1 MRQMDKKRSVGI
13 LATGSYTP
21 ERVLSN
27 FDLEK
32 MVETTDEWIVS
43 RTGIRERRI
52 CSPEQASSDLAY
64 EAAKKA
70 LERANISAE
79 QLDMIIVATVT
90 PDMMFPSTACI
101 LQEKLGAKRAAALDV
116 SAACTGFLYGI
127 TTAAQFIANGL
138 YKYVL
143 VVGVET
149 LSKITNYKDRN
160 TCVLFGDGAGAA
172 VIGEVREGFGFQSF
186 ELGADGAG
194 GELLCLPAGG
204 SRIPASSETV
214 EKNLHYLSMAGSE
227 VFKFAVRVMNSAT
240 EAVLSKAGVDRENI
254 DLLVPHQANKRIIDS
269 AVQRFG
275 LSEDKVVIN
284 LDRYGNMSSASI
296 PVALDEAI
304 AAGRVKEGDNVILV
318 GFGGGLTWGATLLKW
333 STTPAEGSGQ

>member
-1 MRQMDKKRSVGI
+1 MKGMRSVGI
-13 LATGSYTP
+13 LSTGSYTP
-21 ERVLSN
+21 ERVLTN

-32 MVETTDEWIVS
+32 MVETSDEWIVT

-70 LERANISAE
+70 LAKANVSAE
-79 QLDMIIVATVT
+79 ELDMIIVATVT
-90 PDMMFPSTACI
+90 PDMSFPSTACI
-101 LQEKLGAKRAAALDV
+101 LQEKLGAKKASALDV

-127 TTAAQFIANGL
+127 ATGSQFIANGM
-138 YKYVL
+138 YRYVL

-172 VIGEVREGFGFQSF
+172 LLGPVQEGFGFQAF
-186 ELGADGAG
+186 ELGADGSG
-194 GELLCLPAGG
+194 GPLLCQPAGG
-204 SRIPASSETV
+204 SRIPASAESV
-214 EKNLHYLSMAGSE
+214 SQNLHYISMTGSE

-240 EAVLSKAGVDRENI
+240 EAVLEKSGVSKDEI
-254 DLLVPHQANKRIIDS
+254 DLLVPHQANKRIID
-269 AVQRFG
+269 AAIQRFG
-275 LSEDKVVIN
+275 LSEEKVVIN

-296 PVALDEAI
+296 PVALDEAVQE
-304 AAGRVKEGDNVILV
+304 GRLKDGDNVILV
-318 GFGGGLTWGATLLKW
+318 GFGGGLTWGATLCKW
-333 STTPAEGSGQ
+333 STKEQS

>member
-1 MRQMDKKRSVGI
+1 MDKKRSVGI

-21 ERVLSN
+21 DRVLSN

-52 CSPEQASSDLAY
+52 CSAEQASSDVAY

-204 SRIPASSETV
+204 SRIPASSESV
-214 EKNLHYLSMAGSE
+214 ENNLHYLSMAGGE

-240 EAVLSKAGVDRENI
+240 EAVLSKAGVERENI

-275 LSEDKVVIN
+275 LSEDKVAIN

>member
-1 MRQMDKKRSVGI
+1 MDKKRSVGI

-21 ERVLSN
+21 DRVLSN

-32 MVETTDEWIVS
+32 MVETSDEWIVS

-52 CSPEQASSDLAY
+52 CSTEQASSDLAY

-70 LERANISAE
+70 LAKANISAE

-90 PDMMFPSTACI
+90 PDTMFPST
-101 LQEKLGAKRAAALDV
+101 
-116 SAACTGFLYGI
+116 ACTGFLYGI
-127 TTAAQFIANGL
+127 TTATQFIANGF
-138 YKYVL
+138 YKHIL

-172 VIGEVREGFGFQSF
+172 VIGEVKEGFGFQSF
-186 ELGADGAG
+186 ELGADGSG
-194 GELLCLPAGG
+194 GPLLCLPAGG
-204 SRIPASSETV
+204 SRIPASSESV
-214 EKNLHYLSMAGSE
+214 ENDLHYLAMAGGE

-240 EAVLSKAGVDRENI
+240 EAVLAKAGVDRENI

-275 LSEDKVVIN
+275 LSEEKVAIN

-296 PVALDEAI
+296 PVALDEAVE
-304 AAGRVKEGDNVILV
+304 AGRVKEGDNVILV

>member
-1 MRQMDKKRSVGI
+1 MRQMNGLRSVGI

-52 CSPEQASSDLAY
+52 SSADQASSDLAY

-70 LERANISAE
+70 LEKAKISAE

-90 PDMMFPSTACI
+90 PDMMFPSTACL
-101 LQEKLGAKRAAALDV
+101 LQDKLGASKAAALDV

-127 TTAAQFIANGL
+127 TTAAQFISNGM

-172 VIGEVREGFGFQSF
+172 VIGPVEDGYGFQAF
-186 ELGADGAG
+186 ELGADGSG
-194 GELLCLPAGG
+194 GSLLCQPAGG
-204 SRIPASSETV
+204 SRIPASNESV
-214 EKNLHYLSMAGSE
+214 EKDLHYLSMAGSE

-240 EAVLSKAGVDRENI
+240 EAVLTKSGIEREEI
-254 DLLVPHQANKRIIDS
+254 DLLVPHQANKRIIDA

-275 LSEDKVVIN
+275 LSEEKVAIN

-296 PVALDEAI
+296 PVALDEAVT
-304 AAGRVKEGDNVILV
+304 AGRVKKGDNVILV

-333 STTPAEGSGQ
+333 AGMPSEGSEQ

>member
-1 MRQMDKKRSVGI
+1 MKGLRSVGI
-13 LATGSYTP
+13 LATGRYTP
-21 ERVLSN
+21 ERVLTN

-32 MVETTDEWIVS
+32 MVDTSDEWIVS

-52 CSPEQASSDLAY
+52 CSPDQAASDLAY
-64 EAAKKA
+64 EAAKIA
-70 LERANISAE
+70 LEKANVRAE

-90 PDMMFPSTACI
+90 PDMMFPSTACL
-101 LQEKLGAKRAAALDV
+101 LQEKLGAAKAAALDV

-127 TTAAQFIANGL
+127 ATGSQFVASGM
-138 YKYVL
+138 YRYVL

-172 VIGEVREGFGFQSF
+172 LLGPVADGLGFRAF
-186 ELGADGAG
+186 ELGADGSG
-194 GELLCLPAGG
+194 GPLLSLPAGG
-204 SRIPASSETV
+204 SRIPASLESV
-214 EKNLHYLSMAGSE
+214 EKNLHYISMTGGE
-227 VFKFAVRVMNSAT
+227 VFKFAVRVMNAAT
-240 EAVLSKAGVDRENI
+240 EAVLEKSGVRKEEI
-254 DLLVPHQANKRIIDS
+254 DLLVPHQANKRIID
-269 AVQRFG
+269 AAIQRFG

-304 AAGRVKEGDNVILV
+304 EEGRLKEGDNVVLV
-318 GFGGGLTWGATLLKW
+318 GFGGGLTWGATLCKW
-333 STTPAEGSGQ
+333 STKEAE